1 MGLKGGKMLPLVVAE
16 LKLIKYSYFSVVYQV
31 YLSFPLIINVPEE
44 YYDPMSI
51 AQCHASWNVGC
62 KVQMD
67 FHCWRL
73 SKDYAPF

>member
-1 MGLKGGKMLPLVVAE
+1 MGLKGGKCCLSVFAE

-51 AQCHASWNVGC
+51 AQCHAS
-62 KVQMD
+62 
-67 FHCWRL
+67 
-73 SKDYAPF
+73 

>member
-1 MGLKGGKMLPLVVAE
+1 MGLKGSRCR
-16 LKLIKYSYFSVVYQV
+16 IKTYKNISYFSVVYQV

-51 AQCHASWNVGC
+51 AQCHASLNVGC

-67 FHCWRL
+67 FHC
-73 SKDYAPF
+73 